1 VTAAGAFLA
10 AGALVLL
17 AAAAGTFHRRD
28 LG

>member
-1 VTAAGAFLA
+1 MSNRLLWAG

-17 AAAAGTFHRRD
+17 AAALPWVHIA